1 MRGWKGP
8 APTRRAISHAM
19 SRGPFISAEGGVSS
33 LKGGAVLVANE
44 AAGNMGTGGERIAVL
59 KSLLAPRF
67 RKLEIRLTTQ
77 ELSADRIAG
86 DAVEQ
91 GASQIIV
98 AGGDGTVS
106 AVARMLVRRPVT
118 LGIIPLGTF
127 NNIARSLGIPADMET
142 ACRIICDG
150 DDRLVDAGMANDE
163 RYFFEAAGAGLD
175 AALFP
180 LGEEIKTGRWRRIWQ
195 FARMTM
201 KYNAHRVRLEF
212 DCSVAAALPRER
224 RRRFPASTLSSN
236 SLVMRALLVA
246 VANGPYYG
254 SGFAVAPTAR
264 LNDGKLTVA
273 AYRRFSK
280 YELVR
285 HFISISQGR
294 RRFSPKLEVFSA
306 RRVKISAFHRLP
318 VHLDGVPFGN
328 APVRLEAVPRAL
340 RIFTPSQDEEGQGR
354 RNRERG
360 VDLSSPEHVAEPSVR
375 RFPDRLRP
383 C

>member
-1 MRGWKGP
+1 
-8 APTRRAISHAM
+8 M
-19 SRGPFISAEGGVSS
+19 SRGSFISAEGGVSS
-33 LKGGAVLVANE
+33 LKGSAVLIANE
-44 AAGNMGTGGERIAVL
+44 AAGSMGPGAEQIPAL
-59 KSLLAPRF
+59 KALLAPRF
-67 RKLEIRLTTQ
+67 RKLEIRMTTP
-77 ELSADRIAG
+77 ELPADRIAG
-86 DAVEQ
+86 DALEQ
-91 GASQIIV
+91 GASQILV

-127 NNIARSLGIPADMET
+127 NNIARSLEIPADMEA
-142 ACRIICDG
+142 ACRIICEG
-150 DDRLVDAGMANDE
+150 KERQVDAGIANDE

-180 LGEEIKTGRWRRIWQ
+180 LGEEIKTGRWQRILQ

-201 KYNAHRVRLEF
+201 RYNARRVRMEF

-224 RRRFPASTLSSN
+224 RRRFPSSSLASN
-236 SLVMRALLVA
+236 SVVMRALLVA

-254 SGFAVAPTAR
+254 GGFAVAPTAR

-273 AYRRFSK
+273 VYRRFSK
-280 YELVR
+280 YELLR

-340 RIFTPSQDEEGQGR
+340 RVFTPSENEEG
-354 RNRERG
+354 
-360 VDLSSPEHVAEPSVR
+360 
-375 RFPDRLRP
+375 
-383 C
+383 

>member
-1 MRGWKGP
+1 
-8 APTRRAISHAM
+8 
-19 SRGPFISAEGGVSS
+19 
-33 LKGGAVLVANE
+33 
-44 AAGNMGTGGERIAVL
+44 
-59 KSLLAPRF
+59 
-67 RKLEIRLTTQ
+67 
-77 ELSADRIAG
+77 
-86 DAVEQ
+86 
-91 GASQIIV
+91 
-98 AGGDGTVS
+98 
-106 AVARMLVRRPVT
+106 
-118 LGIIPLGTF
+118 
-127 NNIARSLGIPADMET
+127 
-142 ACRIICDG
+142 
-150 DDRLVDAGMANDE
+150 MANDE